1 MDRRDF
7 LGFSFETL
15 AATLATGPSL
25 LVPDRRPKPSKPNA
39 FDPDTLFL
47 TWQRDPCTTMTVQW
61 IGTAADGAPVT
72 VSHRLGGPA
81 KTVTP
86 TAKPYPLSAFTTF
99 RAELTGLTPGTEY
112 RFTLGPNSPA
122 YYFRTMPAKLTNDF
136 TFVSGG
142 DCGTNLHAVANN
154 VIAAKQDPM
163 FALIGGDLGYDNGRS
178 TSTSLTF
185 VRNYAKTMIDS
196 KRRLVPMVVGIGN
209 HEVDGGY
216 AKPRAKAPFFIALH
230 DGLYTDTTYAALD
243 FGDYLSLVILDTGHV
258 SPIGGEQTSWLDRT
272 LRDRVE
278 RPHVIVANHVPAY
291 PSFRPADV
299 VIGNRTAGT
308 GDGNR
313 KHWVPLFEKYNV
325 DAVLEHHDHTFKR
338 THPLLDG
345 HVDRDRGIL
354 YLGDGSWG
362 KLRAPSKP
370 ENRPYLAHTSGS
382 DHLPV
387 HRLEGDK
394 RFHMALEESGKILDV
409 TTGTKKPRR
418 KHTAVG

>member
-15 AATLATGPSL
+15 AAAVSAGPSL
-25 LVPDRRPKPSKPNA
+25 LVPDRRPKPNKPGA

-61 IGTAADGAPVT
+61 VGTAADAAPVT
-72 VSHRLGGPA
+72 VAHRLGGPS
-81 KTVTP
+81 KTFVP
-86 TAKPYPLSAFTTF
+86 TAKPYPLSEFTTY
-99 RAELTGLTPGTEY
+99 RTEVTGLTPGTEY
-112 RFTLGPNSPA
+112 RFTLGANSPT
-122 YYFRTMPAKLTNDF
+122 YHFRTMPAKLTNEF

-163 FALIGGDLGYDNGRS
+163 FALICGDLGYDNGRS

-196 KRRLVPMVVGIGN
+196 KGRLIPMVVGIGN

-216 AKPRAKAPFFIALH
+216 AKPRAKAPFFLALH
-230 DGLYTDTTYAALD
+230 DGFHKDTTYGALD

-258 SPIGGEQTSWLDRT
+258 APIGGEQASWLDKT
-272 LRDRVE
+272 LRDRIE
-278 RPHVIVANHVPAY
+278 RPHLIVANHVPAY
-291 PSFRPADV
+291 PSFRNPEAV
-299 VIGNRTAGT
+299 GKEAGGT

-325 DAVLEHHDHTFKR
+325 DVVLEHHDHTFKR

-345 HVDRDRGIL
+345 HIDKDRGVL

-362 KLRAPSKP
+362 KLRVPKKP
-370 ENRPYLAHTSGS
+370 EARPYLAHVNDSY
-382 DHLPV
+382 HLTV

-418 KHTAVG
+418 KHTSVG